1 MRGEKKTGE
10 GEKRVRDSVVG
21 ASVLK
26 DLKYISRYTEL
37 PKTKLG
43 MVLRV
48 NPKAISRWE
57 SNEVKNIKP
66 EHAYAVKRLREII
79 QLGLKVFNA
88 VGFWEFIE
96 NPQPVFG
103 NKSALD
109 MLTIGEFDRV
119 ESVLASMYE
128 GASL

>member
-1 MRGEKKTGE
+1 MRGERKISE
-10 GEKRVRDSVVG
+10 DEKRARDFVVG

-26 DLKYISRYTEL
+26 DLKYIDRHTKL

-43 MVLRV
+43 MVIHV

-57 SNEVKNIKP
+57 SYEVKNIKP
-66 EHAYAVKRLREII
+66 EHAYTVKRLKEIV

-88 VGFWEFIE
+88 LGFWEFFE

-109 MLTIGEFDRV
+109 MLMIGEFDRV